1 MVTLHADITDLVAVA
16 NQQLSSSTNKIEQY
30 RQSVFAFHTWMQAMG
45 YGVVASSD
53 GVTNPPV
60 SGNLILS
67 SSNIVHGLTT
77 VEPHTWIVYREPGSG
92 SMYITADCS
101 VTSSN
106 VNPDVLLLYR
116 SSVEYNIS
124 SSLTRTTRPPAIL
137 SDRETSVLALAFPG
151 WGSAPVSSSYS
162 YVYSVSEG
170 GGYFFTK
177 RNGTSDLSCWI
188 VVDRPASDD
197 AIQDGLRS
205 RYIGGGAAS
214 TTLVTTAFRAGAY
227 DSTAGQSLTGY
238 TFGGINSW
246 PSGQASDLRQRLF
259 PIIIVG
265 NVSQPEDTRL
275 LGSLRFIRYVVANT
289 SHNIVDAQD
298 PISDLWEWRTC
309 GSCALLWRKSN
320 GNIV

>member
-67 SSNIVHGLTT
+67 SSNIVHGLAT
-77 VEPHTWIVYREPGSG
+77 VEPHTWIVYREPNSG

-106 VNPDVLLLYR
+106 ANPDALLLYR

-124 SSLTRTTRPPAIL
+124 SSLTRTTRPPAIFA
-137 SDRETSVLALAFPG
+137 DRETSVLTLAFPG
-151 WGSAPVSSSYS
+151 WGAFPVSSSYS
-162 YVYSVSEG
+162 CVYSVTEG
-170 GGYFFTK
+170 AGYFFTK
-177 RNGTSDLSCWI
+177 TNGSSDLSCFI
-188 VVDRPASDD
+188 IVDRPASDETLY
-197 AIQDGLRS
+197 DGVRT
-205 RYIGGGAAS
+205 RFIGGGAGS
-214 TTLVTTAFRAGAY
+214 TALVNSSFRVNAY
-227 DSTAGQSLTGY
+227 DDTAGTAATGY
-238 TFGGINSW
+238 SVGQISSW

-259 PIIIVG
+259 PIVVG
-265 NVSQPEDTRL
+265 INTPTLQDARL
-275 LGSLRFIRYVVANT
+275 LGNLKLFRYVPT
-289 SHNIVDAQD
+289 STTHNLVDAQD
-298 PISDLWEWRTC
+298 PVSDLWEWRVC
-309 GSCALLWRKSN
+309 GRAALLWRKSN
-320 GNIV
+320 GNII